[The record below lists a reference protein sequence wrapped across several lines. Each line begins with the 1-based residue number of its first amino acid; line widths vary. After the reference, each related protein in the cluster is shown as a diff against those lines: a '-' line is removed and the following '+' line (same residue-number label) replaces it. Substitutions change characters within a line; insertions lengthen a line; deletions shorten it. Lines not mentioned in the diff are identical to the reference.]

1 MSYDDAKRL
10 IERMDTDEAF
20 RGKILAAPDVAARL
34 ELARAEGYSV
44 TEDEI
49 AGAAAE
55 PGDAELQGV
64 TGGAYIYPSPGNYE
78 VDDRA
83 SLTPVDNQ
91 SIYGRGERS

>member
-20 RGKILAAPDVAARL
+20 RGKILAASDVAARL

-64 TGGAYIYPSPGNYE
+64 TGGAGSGYIFISPGEYE
-78 VDDRA
+78 VDA
-83 SLTPVDNQ
+83 LTRVDDQN
-91 SIYGRGERS
+91 IYGRGERS